1 MEIKKSIT
9 IGQFIPANSP
19 IHHLDTR
26 MKLLSA
32 ILFMVFVFMIE
43 NVYGYIILLVFLI
56 GVIFLSKIP
65 IKYFING
72 LKPILMLILFTVI
85 MQLFFTKGINPP
97 LIQFKFIYVYKEGIY
112 AALFIFLRL
121 LILVFSSSI
130 LTLTSSPM
138 QLTSGLE
145 FILKPFKYI
154 GLPTSE
160 ISMMMTIALR
170 FIPTIL
176 EETDRLIKAQSARG
190 ANFETGSLF
199 KRINNLIPILIPL
212 FVSSFRRA
220 DDLAIA
226 MESRCFQVGAP
237 RTHLKIMRFKW
248 FDYVSFVFFMLSL
261 GVISFYF

>member
-9 IGQFIPANSP
+9 IGQYIPANSS
-19 IHHLDTR
+19 IHHLDSR

-32 ILFMVFVFMIE
+32 ILFMVFVFLIE
-43 NVYGYIILLVFLI
+43 NVLGYLILLVFLL
-56 GVIFLSKIP
+56 VLIFLSKIP
-65 IKYFING
+65 MRYFING
-72 LKPILMLILFTVI
+72 LKPILMLIVFTVFL
-85 MQLFFTKGINPP
+85 QLFFTKGNSEP
-97 LIQFKFIYVYKEGIY
+97 FISIWIVKVYREGLM
-112 AALFIFLRL
+112 AGLFIFLRL

-138 QLTSGLE
+138 QLTTSLE
-145 FILKPFKYI
+145 FILKPFSYL

-190 ANFETGSLF
+190 ANFETGPVF

-220 DDLAIA
+220 DELAIA
-226 MESRCFQVGAP
+226 MESRCFQVGSR
-237 RTHLKIMRFKW
+237 RTHLKVMKFKW
-248 FDYVSFVFFMLSL
+248 FDYVSFIVFILFL
-261 GVISFYF
+261 GVISFKF

>member
-9 IGQFIPANSP
+9 IGQYIPANSS
-19 IHHLDTR
+19 IHHLDSR

-32 ILFMVFVFMIE
+32 ILFMVFVFFIE
-43 NVYGYIILLVFLI
+43 NVVGYIILLFFLV
-56 GVIFLSKIP
+56 VIILLSKIP
-65 IKYFING
+65 VKYFING
-72 LKPILMLILFTVI
+72 LKPILMLIVFTVFL
-85 MQLFFTKGINPP
+85 QLFFTKGLSQPIINFW
-97 LIQFKFIYVYKEGIY
+97 IIKVYREGLL
-112 AALFIFLRL
+112 AGLFIFLRL

-138 QLTSGLE
+138 QLTTSLE
-145 FILKPFKYI
+145 FILKPFSYL

-176 EETDRLIKAQSARG
+176 EETDRLIKAQTARG
-190 ANFETGSLF
+190 ANFETGSIF

-220 DDLAIA
+220 DELAIA
-226 MESRCFQVGAP
+226 MESRCFQVGSP
-237 RTHLKIMRFKW
+237 RTHMKIMRFKW
-248 FDYVSFVFFMLSL
+248 FDYVSFVGFIIFL
-261 GVISFYF
+261 GIISFKY